1 MRCILRDSPSFSPPR
16 TYAMVRRSGRNGQE
30 TKFVPCRCLA
40 VSREIS
46 AQLGVKLCKFAV
58 SGGKAEY

>member
-1 MRCILRDSPSFSPPR
+1 MRRILRDSPSFSPPR

-30 TKFVPCRCLA
+30 TKFVPFRCGA
-40 VSREIS
+40 VSCQI
-46 AQLGVKLCKFAV
+46 LGQMATKLCKFAV